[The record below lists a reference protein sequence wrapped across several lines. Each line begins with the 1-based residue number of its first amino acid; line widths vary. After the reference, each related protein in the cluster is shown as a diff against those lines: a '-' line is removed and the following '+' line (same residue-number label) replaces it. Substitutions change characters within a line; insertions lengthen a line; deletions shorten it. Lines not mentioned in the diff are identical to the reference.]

1 MIKNKTKAEIIIQ
14 INTLFY
20 KILRKKMK
28 YKKYLIPS
36 VKNKSK

>member
-1 MIKNKTKAEIIIQ
+1 MIENKTKAEIIIQ

-28 YKKYLIPS
+28 YKKYLMPS
-36 VKNKSK
+36 VKKQK